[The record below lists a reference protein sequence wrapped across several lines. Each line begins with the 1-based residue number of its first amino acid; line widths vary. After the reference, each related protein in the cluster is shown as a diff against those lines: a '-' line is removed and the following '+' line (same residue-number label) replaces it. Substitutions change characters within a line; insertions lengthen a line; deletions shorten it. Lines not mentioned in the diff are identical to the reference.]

1 MATTTRKKQKEHKK
15 KRRAHRVRARIH
27 GTAERPRLSVH
38 RSLKHIYV
46 QLINDDEGHTIAAAS
61 DLDDEISTDATA
73 KEIAA
78 SVGELI
84 AERAQEEG
92 VEQVVFDR
100 GPYRYHGRVA
110 ALADGARE
118 GGLDF

>member
-1 MATTTRKKQKEHKK
+1 MAITTRKKQKQHKK
-15 KRRAHRVRARIH
+15 NRRAHRVRARIH

-46 QLINDDEGHTIAAAS
+46 QLINDDEGHTMAAAS
-61 DLDDEISTDATA
+61 DLDEGISTDGTA
-73 KEIAA
+73 KEIATA
-78 SVGELI
+78 VGELI

>member
-46 QLINDDEGHTIAAAS
+46 QLINDDEGHTVAAAS

-73 KEIAA
+73 KEVAA
-78 SVGELI
+78 AVGELI